1 MDWSTVSMKLD
12 GAKLSQY
19 LYLWYDLNALVSYD
33 KIEGKK
39 KSSEKNKMK
48 RIKHVINS
56 FMKFCDKD
64 IPERPTILQEYKEW
78 QKHVMSSSNTCAQN
92 AFDELKGLKID
103 GMDKYNTIDDMTISA
118 YITNHKKLCKIQGIE
133 EKI

>member
-39 KSSEKNKMK
+39 N
-48 RIKHVINS
+48 H
-56 FMKFCDKD
+56 
-64 IPERPTILQEYKEW
+64 
-78 QKHVMSSSNTCAQN
+78 QKKT
-92 AFDELKGLKID
+92 K
-103 GMDKYNTIDDMTISA
+103 
-118 YITNHKKLCKIQGIE
+118 
-133 EKI
+133 

>member
-48 RIKHVINS
+48 RIKHVVNS
-56 FMKFCDKD
+56 FMKFSDKD
-64 IPERPTILQEYKEW
+64 IPERPTILQ
-78 QKHVMSSSNTCAQN
+78 
-92 AFDELKGLKID
+92 
-103 GMDKYNTIDDMTISA
+103 
-118 YITNHKKLCKIQGIE
+118 
-133 EKI
+133 